1 MSKFYIEI
9 DSLIL
14 IFTFFII
21 YFNQLGKTTL
31 RKFKKPLFYV
41 SNCSSNFKYLKG
53 LKDGDLF
60 SFSCKD
66 EIICLDKASD
76 FPDFLLSDDFYQI
89 NYLKYLIN
97 KKCHQEIK
105 MVNLQEKKKILI

>member
-21 YFNQLGKTTL
+21 YFNQLCKKTL
-31 RKFKKPLFYV
+31 KKLNNFPLFYA
-41 SNCSSNFKYLKG
+41 SNCSSSFKYLKR
-53 LKDGDLF
+53 LKDGDLLSF
-60 SFSCKD
+60 SFKG

-76 FPDFLLSDDFYQI
+76 FPDFLLNDDFYQI
-89 NYLKYLIN
+89 NYLKYIIN
-97 KKCHQEIK
+97 KKCQEVK
-105 MVNLQEKKKILI
+105 MVNLQKKKILI